1 MLINGIEYKEIPVSS
16 GSCLGCELFDRSAN
30 RGHGDCKNPEVV
42 CIGVNRQDKQ
52 DVQFK
57 RVK

>member
-1 MLINGIEYKEIPVSS
+1 MLINGIEYKEVKAESS
-16 GSCLGCELFDRSAN
+16 SCIGCDLLDRSAN
-30 RGHGDCKNPEVV
+30 RGHGQCKNPEVV
-42 CIGVNRQDKQ
+42 CIGLNRQDRQ